1 MVVSRSFRRI
11 LTRNARDGCFICSL
25 RLFCRFVL
33 QGLTTFMCRPTQSS
47 VRLLPSEVNWS
58 LRIAANPFFSSIW
71 WMQNILSFAGRLRR
85 SPHQCSPVITCTNGV
100 NLDTRILDKVFAQS
114 LTLTSL
120 SNYYSTFYHVSWK
133 YVQKWI
139 PFFQIPPL
147 FFPESSSSFASYTVH
162 TMSSAIIEI

>member
-85 SPHQCSPVITCTNGV
+85 SPHQFSPVITCTNGV

-114 LTLTSL
+114 LTLTCYSVITTVHFITFLGSMYRNEFL
-120 SNYYSTFYHVSWK
+120 SFRYPSIFSWK
-133 YVQKWI
+133 
-139 PFFQIPPL
+139 F
-147 FFPESSSSFASYTVH
+147 
-162 TMSSAIIEI
+162 